1 MTLQPMDHGVLRV
14 GQPRKRWYT
23 TTLADLWNDTK
34 TTTVDNSIRFA
45 GTINLSI
52 QKHVDAIKQHAQTI
66 TEKAKKKRHTGI
78 HSGHNKHESNRSRP
92 GIAARGPGRASES
105 VYIGSADASSAS
117 DTDLYNAL
125 T

>member
-1 MTLQPMDHGVLRV
+1 MDHGVLRV

-45 GTINLSI
+45 GVIHLSI

-66 TEKAKKKRHTGI
+66 TEKTKKTKHTGT
-78 HSGHNKHESNRSRP
+78 HSGHSKNESDRSRP
-92 GIAARGPGRASES
+92 GIAARGPGRASAS
-105 VYIGSADASSAS
+105 VYIGSLDAGSAS